1 MTIPREL
8 GLREAGGEIY
18 LTSQPARELAS
29 LAAAPTTLQNVAVKA
44 PVDLARL
51 RVPSG
56 KFRLNLST
64 SQLASF
70 ELVLGNAAG
79 EELVLGFDKAKNE
92 YFIDRSK
99 AGSTSFSPKFAGRH
113 VAPRLATAAGADLTL
128 FFDAA
133 SVELFADHGL
143 TAMTEI
149 FFPSQPLTTMRLRSA
164 SGLTFQQVS
173 SAALAPKAASKTP
186 VIGQR

>member
-8 GLREAGGEIY
+8 GLRREGSEIY
-18 LTSQPARELAS
+18 LTSTPARELAS

-51 RVPSG
+51 NVPSG
-56 KFRLNLST
+56 KLRLNLST

-70 ELVLGNAAG
+70 ELVLSNTAG
-79 EELVLGFDKAKNE
+79 EELLVGYDKVKNE
-92 YFIDRSK
+92 YFIDRSR
-99 AGSTSFSPKFAGRH
+99 AGNTSFSPKFAGRH

-149 FFPSQPLTTMRLRSA
+149 FFPTKPLTTMHLRSA

-173 SAALAPKAASKTP
+173 SAAFAPEAAGKGP
-186 VIGQR
+186 VVGRR